1 MTAASLTGDPLT
13 DGVIDRASHI
23 VWAVRE
29 RDAAAIAETI
39 AAVQDEAGVRGVHAL
54 LLVLA
59 AMVPDDTP
67 PAPLLAW
74 LVDPDEYRRLR
85 ARGVSSITA
94 GARVRMRAERGATA

>member
-1 MTAASLTGDPLT
+1 MTASLTGDQIT
-13 DGVIDRASHI
+13 DSVIGHASQI
-23 VWAVRE
+23 VRAVRE
-29 RDAAAIAETI
+29 YNADTIAATL
-39 AAVQDEAGVRGVHAL
+39 AAVQDQAGMRGVHAL

-74 LVDPDEYRRLR
+74 LADPDEYRRLR

-94 GARVRMRAERGATA
+94 GARVRMRVNQGDRNA

>member
-1 MTAASLTGDPLT
+1 MTASITGDRIT
-13 DGVIDRASHI
+13 DGMVGRAAQI
-23 VWAVRE
+23 VRAVRQH
-29 RDAAAIAETI
+29 DAATIAETL
-39 AAVQDEAGVRGVHAL
+39 AAVQQQAGMRGVHAL

-74 LVDPDEYRRLR
+74 LADPDEYRRLR

-94 GARVRMRAERGATA
+94 GARVRLRAERGETA

>member
-1 MTAASLTGDPLT
+1 MTASITGDRIT
-13 DGVIDRASHI
+13 DGMVGRAAQI
-23 VWAVRE
+23 VCAVRQH
-29 RDAAAIAETI
+29 DAATIAETL
-39 AAVQDEAGVRGVHAL
+39 AAVQQQAGMRGVHAL

-74 LVDPDEYRRLR
+74 LADPDEYRRLR

-94 GARVRMRAERGATA
+94 GARVRLRAERRETA

>member
-13 DGVIDRASHI
+13 DGVIDHASHI

-29 RDAAAIAETI
+29 RDAAAIASTI
-39 AAVQDEAGVRGVHAL
+39 AAVQDQVGVRGVHAL

-74 LVDPDEYRRLR
+74 LADPDEYRRLR
-85 ARGVSSITA
+85 ACGVSAITA
-94 GARVRMRAERGATA
+94 GARVRMRAERGGNA

>member
-13 DGVIDRASHI
+13 DSVIDHASHI

-39 AAVQDEAGVRGVHAL
+39 AAVQDQAGGRGVHAL

-59 AMVPDDTP
+59 AMVPDDTT
-67 PAPLLAW
+67 PAALLAW
-74 LVDPDEYRRLR
+74 LADPVEYRRLR

-94 GARVRMRAERGATA
+94 GARVRMRSERGGNA

>member
-1 MTAASLTGDPLT
+1 VTAPSLTGDPLT
-13 DGVIDRASHI
+13 DGVIDHASQI

-29 RDAAAIAETI
+29 RDAATIASTI
-39 AAVQDEAGVRGVHAL
+39 AAVQDLAGVRGVHAL

-59 AMVPDDTP
+59 AMVPDDVP

-74 LVDPDEYRRLR
+74 LANPIEYRRLR

-94 GARVRMRAERGATA
+94 GARVRMRAERGETA